1 MAAHL
6 SHSGRNPAD
15 QTGWRR
21 FVIRTSPIGL
31 ALLLPACTPTFRV
44 HERTGNLGLSQASL
58 TEAAA
63 AWGALRKGRLPEAA
77 ALAEYNRV
85 TLAASLEIRDLG
97 SDSSDGSVTI
107 AASTGPLS
115 ARVVHRNVVEP
126 ECIHELVPAEFLK
139 VKRGFDRDTSIKGV
153 GTSLIAHQKGSETDP
168 FLPETGLWYP
178 VTAILNLDEPSRPL
192 LELHDPSRAPGSLNG
207 RAHLPFSAS
216 YTTALARDYKDRQFL
231 YPKLPSFLKFEKFAH
246 RLGAFRLTP
255 FDPEKEVCLFVH
267 GIYSTPLTWHETI
280 NDLLAD
286 PAIRERYEFWSF
298 GYPTGAAIPY
308 LAAELRRSIA
318 GLQEFRSARG
328 ARTLELT
335 VVGHSMGGLLAKSIT
350 QRGGDTEW
358 GRICT
363 VPIEQVDLNDEARE
377 LVRRLVYY
385 EPVTDVKKV
394 IFCATPHR
402 GSAIAEKSLA
412 KAFATLIQMPLQLSQ
427 VAQHI
432 LQNNREVL
440 TPLGIELITNNAT
453 SIAQLRPNS
462 PLVSGFFDKPLNP
475 GVKYYSVI
483 GNNSPP
489 EVPLTDTTD
498 GVVEY
503 ASSHLEGVISEDVI
517 SPSEH
522 GVHLTPAGIEAIRR
536 ILAQP

>member
-6 SHSGRNPAD
+6 THPACIPAD
-15 QTGWRR
+15 KTGWRS
-21 FVIRTSPIGL
+21 FAIRAFPLFLT
-31 ALLLPACTPTFRV
+31 LLLPACTPTFQVR
-44 HERTGNLGLSQASL
+44 ERHGHLGFSQASL
-58 TEAAA
+58 VEAAA
-63 AWGALRKGRLPEAA
+63 AWGTLRAGRLPEAA
-77 ALAEYNRV
+77 ALAAYNRA

-97 SDSSDGSVTI
+97 PDPSDLEITI
-107 AASTGPLS
+107 ATKTGPMP

-126 ECIHELVPAEFLK
+126 ECIHELMPAELLK
-139 VKRGFDRDTSIKGV
+139 VKRGFDRDNSINGV
-153 GTSLIAHQKGSETDP
+153 GTSLIAHQKVSEADP

-192 LELHDPSRAPGSLNG
+192 LELYDPSRAPGSLNG
-207 RAHLPFSAS
+207 RSDLPFSAS
-216 YTTALARDYKDRQFL
+216 YTAALARDFKDRQFL
-231 YPKLPSFLKFEKFAH
+231 YPKLPAVLKFEKFAH

-255 FDPEKEVCLFVH
+255 FDPDKEVCLFVH
-267 GIYSTPLTWHETI
+267 GIYSTPITWHETI

-286 PAIRERYEFWSF
+286 PAIRERYEFWTF

-318 GLQEFRSARG
+318 GLQDFRSSRG
-328 ARTLELT
+328 ARTRELT

-350 QRGGDTEW
+350 QRGGDAEW
-358 GRICT
+358 YRICT
-363 VPIEQVDLNDEARE
+363 VPIEQVDLNEEARE

-385 EPVTDVKKV
+385 EPVADVKKV
-394 IFCATPHR
+394 IFCSTPHR
-402 GSAIAEKSLA
+402 GSAIAENSVA
-412 KAFATLIQMPLQLSQ
+412 KALASLIQMPLQLSQ
-427 VAQHI
+427 IAQHI

-453 SIAQLRPNS
+453 SVAQLRPNS

-475 GVKYYSVI
+475 AVRYYSVI

-489 EVPLTDTTD
+489 EVPQAETTD

-503 ASSHLEGVISEDVI
+503 ASSHLDGVISEDI
-517 SPSEH
+517 ITPSEH
-522 GVHLTPAGIEAIRR
+522 GVHLTPEGIEAIRR
-536 ILAQP
+536 ILAKP